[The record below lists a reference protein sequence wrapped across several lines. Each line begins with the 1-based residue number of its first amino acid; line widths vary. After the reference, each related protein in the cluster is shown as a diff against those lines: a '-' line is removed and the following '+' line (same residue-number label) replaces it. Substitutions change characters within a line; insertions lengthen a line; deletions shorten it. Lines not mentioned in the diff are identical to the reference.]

1 MSDRPGIAKRIA
13 LNGIL
18 AALAAAA
25 LLLATVAPT
34 NRLSLYA
41 LSSVFVSVA
50 IVESGIRNG
59 WVFYLSSSILAAII
73 VPNKMA
79 LVPYFIFF
87 GIYGLIKYHIEQI
100 GRVALEYVLKI
111 AYFNICLGAI
121 ILLAK
126 EFFLS
131 GIKVDFPLW
140 VVVVLLETAF
150 IAYDYAYSL
159 FIRYYKDKLRK
170 LVNIGS

>member
-1 MSDRPGIAKRIA
+1 MSDKTGIAKRIA

-18 AALAAAA
+18 AALAVAA
-25 LLLATVAPT
+25 LLLAAVAPT

-41 LSSVFVSVA
+41 LSSVFVSIA

-59 WVFYLSSSILAAII
+59 WIFYVSSSILAAIV

-79 LVPYFIFF
+79 LIPYLIFF
-87 GIYGLIKYHIEQI
+87 GIYGILKYYVEKI
-100 GRVALEYVLKI
+100 GIIALEFVLKI
-111 AYFNICLGAI
+111 AYFNICLAVV

-126 EFFLS
+126 EFLL
-131 GIKVDFPLW
+131 GGMKVDFPLW
-140 VVVVLLETAF
+140 AAVVLLEIAF

-170 LVNIGS
+170 LVNIGK